1 MQVNL
6 FISGRK
12 LKDLD
17 AFSKSDPVCLVFEQ
31 INGSWRK
38 IGKTEQIKNNLN
50 PDFQTSFEVP
60 YFFEKVQNY
69 KFVMI
74 DGDGDGDYDTIGEV
88 ETTMG
93 QLMGALKQTFTAD
106 LKKNGQA
113 NRGQLIVRTQAI
125 QQSNEVAKMSVS
137 I

>member
-17 AFSKSDPVCLVFEQ
+17 TFSKSDPVCLVFEK
-31 INGSWRK
+31 INGSWK
-38 IGKTEQIKNNLN
+38 QIGKTEQIKNQLN
-50 PDFQTSFEVP
+50 PDFTTSFQVP
-60 YFFEKVQNY
+60 YFFEKEQHY
-69 KFVMI
+69 KFCMI

-93 QLMGALKQTFTAD
+93 KLMGALKQTFTAN
-106 LKKNGQA
+106 LMKGGQG
-113 NRGQLIVRTQAI
+113 NRGQLIVRT
-125 QQSNEVAKMSVS
+125 
-137 I
+137 

>member
-50 PDFQTSFEVP
+50 PDF
-60 YFFEKVQNY
+60 
-69 KFVMI
+69 
-74 DGDGDGDYDTIGEV
+74 
-88 ETTMG
+88 
-93 QLMGALKQTFTAD
+93 
-106 LKKNGQA
+106 
-113 NRGQLIVRTQAI
+113 
-125 QQSNEVAKMSVS
+125 
-137 I
+137 